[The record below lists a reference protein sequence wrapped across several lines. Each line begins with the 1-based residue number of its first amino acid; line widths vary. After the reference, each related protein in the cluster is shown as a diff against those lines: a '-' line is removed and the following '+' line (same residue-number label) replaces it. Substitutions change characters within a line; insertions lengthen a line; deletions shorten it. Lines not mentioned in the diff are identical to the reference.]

1 MAWSA
6 LIREKLFDLVVCEH
20 TLDSYK
26 YIDVLN
32 KSLVP
37 SMKRGLQFMHDG
49 ASVHRSIVTTN
60 WLEKKK
66 IKVIEWPAH
75 SPDLNPMENI
85 WGSLTRAVYANGRQ
99 FKNKDDLKKEVL
111 KQWSQIKPK
120 ILLNHVESMSD
131 RIVAVIQKNGGNTK
145 Y

>member
-1 MAWSA
+1 MYDQDG
-6 LIREKLFDLVVCEH
+6 IRYYCHDLRNEQKYLSKRAFGGGSLMVWGAFVGEKLFDLVVCEH

-49 ASVHRSIVTTN
+49 ASVHRSIVTAN

-75 SPDLNPMENI
+75 SPDLNQM
-85 WGSLTRAVYANGRQ
+85 
-99 FKNKDDLKKEVL
+99 
-111 KQWSQIKPK
+111 
-120 ILLNHVESMSD
+120 
-131 RIVAVIQKNGGNTK
+131 
-145 Y
+145 